1 MGCGGCK
8 GLGAHSPRCHTQ
20 PGYLWRIRYE
30 LADSLGDMIGAH
42 DIEAAN
48 MAYTIAAKMK
58 KKWLEAQG

>member
-1 MGCGGCK
+1 
-8 GLGAHSPRCHTQ
+8 
-20 PGYLWRIRYE
+20 LWRIRYE